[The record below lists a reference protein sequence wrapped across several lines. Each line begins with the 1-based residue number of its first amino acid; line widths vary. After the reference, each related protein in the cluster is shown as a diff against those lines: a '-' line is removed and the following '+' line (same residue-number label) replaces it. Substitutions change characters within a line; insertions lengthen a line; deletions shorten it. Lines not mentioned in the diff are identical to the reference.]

1 MWKETT
7 TAASRPAT
15 SRRRASALTL
25 LGLTLALA
33 SAACG
38 SSGTTRASATSTTV
52 AKAACQ
58 QVNVVLSNGPD
69 PGADPVG
76 YAEAQVQP
84 LRHIHTQDTTVGKAI
99 SSLADAYSGFYSAD
113 GKGGQATSQLTAAEN
128 RINSLCPGLGAAV

>member
-1 MWKETT
+1 MWKGTT
-7 TAASRPAT
+7 TAA
-15 SRRRASALTL
+15 RASALTL
-25 LGLTLALA
+25 LGLALALA

-38 SSGTTRASATSTTV
+38 SSGTTAAAATSATV

-58 QVNVVLSNGPD
+58 QVNAVLSDGPD

-76 YAEAQVQP
+76 YAEAQVLP
-84 LRHIHTQDTTVGKAI
+84 LRHIRTQDTTLGQAI
-99 SSLADAYSGFYSAD
+99 SSLADAYNGFYSAG